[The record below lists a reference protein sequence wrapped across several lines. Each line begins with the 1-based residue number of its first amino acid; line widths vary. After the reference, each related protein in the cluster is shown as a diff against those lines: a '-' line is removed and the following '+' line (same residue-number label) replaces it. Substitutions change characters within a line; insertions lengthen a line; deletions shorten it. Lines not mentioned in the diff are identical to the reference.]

1 MQGLNVG
8 LDLLRSSLSPK
19 DRCVPNTYIALS
31 AILSSVGK
39 AFSKTLSVY
48 KSKPFA
54 RFAKKAHIT
63 DADLWK
69 TARLAN
75 EGAIDANLGGGVIK
89 QRIARTGEGKSGG
102 SRSIILFK
110 KNDRAIYVHG
120 FEKKDGSNIRPD
132 ELEAFRKYAEVY
144 LGYTNAEMRQLMEDG
159 ALFQVKKPEGED
171 NA

>member
-1 MQGLNVG
+1 MAA
-8 LDLLRSSLSPK
+8 DTAIPR
-19 DRCVPNTYIALS
+19 DFVPNINIALS
-31 AILSSVGK
+31 AILLSVGK
-39 AFSKTLSVY
+39 PASRTLSVY
-48 KSKPFA
+48 KNKPFA
-54 RFAKKAHIT
+54 RFAKKARIS

-69 TARLAN
+69 AARLAN
-75 EGAIDANLGGGVIK
+75 DGAIDANLGGGVIK
-89 QRIARTGEGKSGG
+89 QRIARAGEGKSGG

-120 FEKKDGSNIRPD
+120 FEKKDVANIRPD

-144 LGYTNAEMRQLMEDG
+144 LGYTNAELTQLMEAG